1 MSAMPERPPIRVAV
15 VEDDAGLRES
25 LRLLIGGT
33 RGFSWVAGWGS
44 AEDALQRLPA
54 LADGPPDVLL
64 MDIHLP
70 GMSGSKAVSRVRDT
84 WPSVAVL
91 MLSVY
96 EGEEQIFESLC
107 NGASGYLL
115 KKTAP
120 PKLLEAV
127 RDVKEGGSPM
137 SPEIARKVIRLF
149 RELGPAPE
157 PGHDL
162 TPQEVRLLRLLADG
176 ASYQAAADGLAIS
189 INTARNYVRSIY
201 EKLHVN
207 SKSAAVSKALK
218 SRII

>member
-1 MSAMPERPPIRVAV
+1 MAERPTIRVSV
-15 VEDDAGLRES
+15 IEDDAGLRES

-33 RGFSWVAGWGS
+33 RGFSWAGGWGS
-44 AEDALQRLPA
+44 AEDALKRLPA
-54 LADGPPDVLL
+54 LAGGPPDVLL

-70 GMSGSKAVSRVRDT
+70 GMSGSQAVSRVREAY
-84 WPSVAVL
+84 PSVAVL

-127 RDVKEGGSPM
+127 RDVREGGSPM

-149 RELGPAPE
+149 RELGPAPM

-176 ASYQAAADGLAIS
+176 ASYQAAADGLTIS

-218 SRII
+218 NRII

>member
-1 MSAMPERPPIRVAV
+1 MGAMPERPVIRVAA
-15 VEDDAGLRES
+15 VEDDVGLRES

-33 RGFSWVAGWGS
+33 RGFSWVGGWGS
-44 AEDALQRLPA
+44 AEDALKRLPA
-54 LADGPPDVLL
+54 LAGGPPDVVL

-70 GMSGSKAVSRVRDT
+70 GMSGSQAVSRVREAY
-84 WPSVAVL
+84 PSVAVL

-149 RELGPAPE
+149 RDLWPPPV

-207 SKSAAVSKALK
+207 SKSAAVSKALRN
-218 SRII
+218 RII

>member
-1 MSAMPERPPIRVAV
+1 MPERPAIRVSV

-33 RGFSWVAGWGS
+33 RGFTWAGGWGS
-44 AEDALQRLPA
+44 AEDALKRLDA
-54 LADGPPDVLL
+54 LAGGPPDVLL

-70 GMSGSKAVSRVRDT
+70 GMPGSQAVSRVRDAH
-84 WPSVAVL
+84 PSIAVL

-96 EGEEQIFESLC
+96 EGEEEIFESLC

-115 KKTAP
+115 KKTTPA
-120 PKLLEAV
+120 KLLEAV
-127 RDVKEGGSPM
+127 RDVKDGGSPM

-149 RELGPAPE
+149 RDMGPPPA

-218 SRII
+218 NRII

>member
-1 MSAMPERPPIRVAV
+1 VIRVAA

-33 RGFSWVAGWGS
+33 RGFAWAGGYRS
-44 AEDALQRLPA
+44 AEEALERLGAAP
-54 LADGPPDVLL
+54 DGPPDVLL

-70 GMSGSKAVSRVRDT
+70 GMSGSAAVRLVRERF
-84 WPSVAVL
+84 PSVAVV

-120 PKLLEAV
+120 TKILEAV
-127 RDVKEGGSPM
+127 RDVNEGGSPI
-137 SPEIARKVIRLF
+137 SPEIARKVIRAF
-149 RELGPAPE
+149 REAVPARPAE
-157 PGHDL
+157 HDL

-176 ASYQAAADGLAIS
+176 ASYQAAADRLEIS
-189 INTARNYVRSIY
+189 INTVRNYVRSIY
-201 EKLHVN
+201 EKLHVT
-207 SKSAAVSKALK
+207 SKSAAVSKGLK
-218 SRII
+218 NRII

>member
-1 MSAMPERPPIRVAV
+1 MSAKPEAAVIRVGV
-15 VEDDAGLRES
+15 VEDDPGLRES

-33 RGFSWVAGWGS
+33 RGFLCGETWGS
-44 AEDALQRLPA
+44 AEEALRRLRGEPQA
-54 LADGPPDVLL
+54 APDVLL

-70 GMSGSKAVSRVRDT
+70 GLPGSQAVRLVRDEF
-84 WPSVAVL
+84 PGVAVL

-115 KKTAP
+115 KKTP
-120 PKLLEAV
+120 PNKLLEAV

-137 SPEIARKVIRLF
+137 SPEIARKVIQLF
-149 RELGPAPE
+149 RDVGPPAHPD
-157 PGHDL
+157 HDL
-162 TPQEVRLLRLLADG
+162 TPQEVRLLKLLADG
-176 ASYQAAADGLAIS
+176 SSYQAAADHLGIS
-189 INTARNYVRSIY
+189 INTVRNYVRSIY

-218 SRII
+218 RRII

>member
-1 MSAMPERPPIRVAV
+1 MSTMPERPPIRVAV

-33 RGFSWVAGWGS
+33 HGFSWAGGWGS

-54 LADGPPDVLL
+54 LTDGPPDVLL

-70 GMSGSKAVSRVRDT
+70 GMPGSKAVSRVRDAC
-84 WPSVAVL
+84 PSVAVL

-120 PKLLEAV
+120 QKLLEAV
-127 RDVKEGGSPM
+127 RDVREGGSPM

-149 RELGPAPE
+149 RELGPPPV

>member
-1 MSAMPERPPIRVAV
+1 VAVNAELPPIRVAV

-25 LRLLIGGT
+25 LRLLIAGT
-33 RGFSWVAGWGS
+33 RGFSWAGGWGS
-44 AEDALQRLPA
+44 AEDALRRLPD
-54 LADGPPDVLL
+54 LGDGLPDVLL

-70 GMSGSKAVSRVRDT
+70 GMSGSQAVSRVRDT
-84 WPSVAVL
+84 CPSVAVL

-107 NGASGYLL
+107 NGAAGYLL

-120 PKLLEAV
+120 TKLLEAV

-149 RELGPAPE
+149 RDLGPAPV

-162 TPQEVRLLRLLADG
+162 TPQEVRLLRLLAEG

-189 INTARNYVRSIY
+189 INTARNHVRSIY

-218 SRII
+218 NRII

>member
-1 MSAMPERPPIRVAV
+1 MSARSEGAAIRVGV
-15 VEDDAGLRES
+15 VEDDPGLRES

-33 RGFSWVAGWGS
+33 RGFLCAETWGT
-44 AEDALQRLPA
+44 AEEAIRRLRREPMA
-54 LADGPPDVLL
+54 APDVLL

-70 GMSGSKAVSRVRDT
+70 GMPGTEAVALVRDEF
-84 WPSVAVL
+84 PSVAVL

-120 PKLLEAV
+120 AKLLEAI
-127 RDVKEGGSPM
+127 RDVRGGASPI
-137 SPEIARKVIRLF
+137 SPEIARKVIQVF
-149 RELGPAPE
+149 RDLGPPKEPE
-157 PGHDL
+157 HDL
-162 TPQEVRLLRLLADG
+162 TPQEIRLLKLLAEG

-189 INTARNYVRSIY
+189 INTVRNHVRSIY

-218 SRII
+218 RRII